1 MHAIFSPDSR
11 FMRTMSRVADLI
23 LLNLCYL
30 LTCIPVFTIGTASAA
45 LYTVCFRFGSEEEK
59 GVIKSYFQAFRENL
73 KRGTGLWL
81 IILLCGATALINTWV
96 FYAMPGVVRYLFLL
110 FAVLFVLAL
119 LVFGYAFP
127 LLSQFDDG
135 VWPTL
140 RNALIL
146 GLGYLPRSL
155 LITAFN
161 IFPFVLLLLDLYRF
175 LQAAFLWTVV
185 YFALAAYVNTFLL
198 KGVLAPYLTGEDDE
212 EEKKS

>member
-11 FMRTMSRVADLI
+11 FMRTMSRAADLI

-30 LTCIPVFTIGTASAA
+30 LTCIPIFTIGAASAA
-45 LYTVCFRFGSEEEK
+45 LYTVCFRFGTEEER
-59 GVIKSYFQAFRENL
+59 GVIKSYFRAFRENL

-81 IILLCGATALINTWV
+81 IVLLCGATALINAWV
-96 FYAMPGVVRYLFLL
+96 FYAMPGGVRWLSIL
-110 FAVLFVLAL
+110 FAILFVLAL
-119 LVFGYAFP
+119 LLFGYAFP

-155 LITAFN
+155 LIAAFN
-161 IFPFVLLLLDLYRF
+161 VFPFVLMLLDFYRF
-175 LQAAFLWTVV
+175 LQAAFLWTAI
-185 YFALAAYVNTFLL
+185 YFSLAAYVNTFLL
-198 KGVLAPYLTGEDDE
+198 KGVFAPYLTEKDDGE
-212 EEKKS
+212 EENP